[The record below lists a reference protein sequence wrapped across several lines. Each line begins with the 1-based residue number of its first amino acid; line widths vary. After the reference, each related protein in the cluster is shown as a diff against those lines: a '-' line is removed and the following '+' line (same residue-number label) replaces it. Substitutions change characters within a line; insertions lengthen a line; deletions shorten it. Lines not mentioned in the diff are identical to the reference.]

1 MLGSRPMTESQPGL
15 APDQPG
21 GTPSE
26 GSAASG
32 GRGSPD
38 GADRVVFNGI
48 RIRRCTFRRLTA
60 VDVRGEL
67 VYDVECLYPERTLAI
82 PLGDL
87 EIATPVC
94 NDCGAAH
101 IFRPDED

>member
-1 MLGSRPMTESQPGL
+1 MTESQPGL
-15 APDQPG
+15 VPDEPG
-21 GTPSE
+21 AGAA
-26 GSAASG
+26 GSAARSA
-32 GRGSPD
+32 SPD
-38 GADRVVFNGI
+38 GGDRVVFNGV

-67 VYDVECLYPERTLAI
+67 VYDVECLYPERALAI

-87 EIATPVC
+87 EIAMPVC
-94 NDCGAAH
+94 NDCSAAH

>member
-1 MLGSRPMTESQPGL
+1 MLGSAPMTESQPGL
-15 APDQPG
+15 APDEPG
-21 GTPSE
+21 
-26 GSAASG
+26 AAG
-32 GRGSPD
+32 AGAARGNASPAD
-38 GADRVVFNGI
+38 GDRVAFNGV